1 MLEKCLGIFGHPLS
15 HTMSPVMHNTSAKEL
30 GLPYKFMAFDVKPKD
45 LEEAV
50 LGTRGMGFSGLCIT
64 IPHKV
69 EVFKLVD
76 KTTKDAELIGA
87 VNVVTF
93 SKNGE
98 MTGHNTDG
106 LGWVK
111 SLQEIGETPKGKKC
125 LILGAGGAARAIA
138 VKLAQE
144 KAKHISIRNRSISK
158 AEELAQYI
166 TSRIPGSAADGDGL
180 QSLEKETNT
189 FDLIVNT
196 TSVGMSGEDTREST
210 SLIEESWISERNIC
224 SDAVY
229 NPLETIFLQNAKRR
243 GAKTLSGLGWLI
255 HQGALAWKLWTGT
268 EMPIVAVRKAL
279 IEELTKNEI

>member
-15 HTMSPVMHNTSAKEL
+15 HTMSPVMHNTSAREL
-30 GLPYKFMAFDVKPKD
+30 RLPYRFMAFDVKPKD
-45 LEEAV
+45 LKDAIF
-50 LGTRGMGFSGLCIT
+50 GTRGMGFSGLCIT

-76 KTTKDAELIGA
+76 QITEDAELIGA

-106 LGWVK
+106 IGWIK
-111 SLQEIGETPKGKKC
+111 SLEEIGETPKGKRC

-138 VKLAQE
+138 VKLAQA
-144 KAKHISIRNRSISK
+144 KAEHISIRNRSIKK
-158 AEELAQYI
+158 AEELSQSI
-166 TSRIPGSAADGDGL
+166 RTRIPGSNIDGNGL
-180 QSLEKETNT
+180 QSLKEETNT

-196 TSVGMSGEDTREST
+196 TSVGMFGENNREST
-210 SLIEESWISERNIC
+210 SLIEENWIPEKSIC

-229 NPLETIFLQNAKRR
+229 NPLETVFLKNAKRK

-255 HQGALAWKLWTGT
+255 HQGAFAWKLWTGT
-268 EMPIVAVRKAL
+268 EMPIDAVRNAL
-279 IEELTKNEI
+279 TEELTKN